1 MLRLIDVC
9 KSFKFGK
16 NKELVLDKI
25 NLDFKKSELVFIL
38 GKSGSGKSTLLN
50 IIGGL
55 LEIDS
60 GKVML
65 DDVDITKFNNNMLCN
80 YRNNMVGFVFQ
91 DYHLVEYMSV
101 MDNIKLGQTITSDD
115 GGDIEVI
122 LRKLGIYSKRKTKV
136 NKLSGGEKQRVAIA
150 RAIINNPDIILCDE
164 PTGALDSSNS
174 IKIMDI
180 CISQNA
186 FKTAFYTMCICN

>member
-16 NKELVLDKI
+16 SKTLVLDRV
-25 NLDFKKSELVFIL
+25 NLDFKKNELVFIL

-55 LEIDS
+55 LEVDS
-60 GKVML
+60 GKVLL
-65 DDVDITKFNNNMLCN
+65 DDKDITKFSNSMLCN
-80 YRNNMVGFVFQ
+80 YRNNMIGNIFQ
-91 DYHLVEYMSV
+91 DYHLIEYMSV
-101 MDNIKLGQTITSDD
+101 IDNIKLGQTISNNNSDID
-115 GGDIEVI
+115 VV
-122 LRKLGIYSKRKTKV
+122 LRKLGIYSKRRVKV

-150 RAIINNPDIILCDE
+150 RAIVNNPEIILCDE

-174 IKIMDI
+174 IKIMNI
-180 CISQNA
+180 L
-186 FKTAFYTMCICN
+186 K